1 MFIRRIHNT
10 DLSVTAVGLGT
21 WAMGN
26 DFFGHVDDSESIYAL
41 RAGIDAGIN
50 LIDTAPAYG
59 AGHAEEVVGKA
70 IKGYRD
76 KVVVATKCGIVR
88 TKDDF
93 IKDLKPESV
102 MKEIDDSLR
111 RLNTD
116 YIDLYQLH
124 WPDPNTPIEETLEAI
139 EKIKKAGKFRYLGV
153 SNFTPEQMDEVRKI
167 TPLVSLQPQY
177 SMLERSIEKDV
188 VSYCQENGLGI
199 ISYGTLAGGLLTGKF
214 KEIPTFKEGD
224 FRDKF
229 YNYYH
234 EPEWSKVQKVIKV
247 LKSVA
252 REHNKTVAQ
261 VAINW
266 TFSQLGIT
274 SVLVGAK
281 SDKQARENAEACSFT
296 LSLDDLQ
303 KINKAIR
310 ENLD

>member
-76 KVVVATKCGIVR
+76 QVVVATKCGIVR

-93 IKDLKPESV
+93 VKNLKPESV

-124 WPDPNTPIEETLEAI
+124 WPDPDTPIEDTLEAI

-177 SMLERSIEKDV
+177 SMLERSIEKEV

-214 KEIPTFKEGD
+214 REIPSFKEGD
-224 FRDKF
+224 FRDQF

-296 LSLDDLQ
+296 LTLDDLQ

>member
-1 MFIRRIHNT
+1 V
-10 DLSVTAVGLGT
+10 L
-21 WAMGN
+21 
-26 DFFGHVDDSESIYAL
+26 
-41 RAGIDAGIN
+41 
-50 LIDTAPAYG
+50 
-59 AGHAEEVVGKA
+59 
-70 IKGYRD
+70 
-76 KVVVATKCGIVR
+76 ATKCGIIR
-88 TKDDF
+88 TQDDF

-111 RLNTD
+111 RLKTD

-124 WPDPNTPIEETLEAI
+124 WPDPNTPIEDTLEAI
-139 EKIKKAGKFRYLGV
+139 MKIKQAGKFRYLGV
-153 SNFTPEQMDEVRKI
+153 SNFSTKQMDELRKI
-167 TPLVSLQPQY
+167 TGIVSLQPQY
-177 SMLERSIEKDV
+177 SMLERGIEKNI

-214 KEIPTFKEGD
+214 KTIPTFKEGD
-224 FRDKF
+224 FRGQF
-229 YNYYH
+229 YDYFH
-234 EPEWSKVQKVIKV
+234 EPEWSKVQKIIKV

-252 REHNKTVAQ
+252 RDHNKTIAQ

-281 SDKQARENAEACSFT
+281 NGKQSRENAEACSFT

>member
-76 KVVVATKCGIVR
+76 KVVVATKCGIIR

-93 IKDLKPESV
+93 VKNLKPESV
-102 MKEIDDSLR
+102 LKEIDDSLR
-111 RLNTD
+111 RLKTD

-139 EKIKKAGKFRYLGV
+139 EKIKSAGKFRYLGV

-167 TPLVSLQPQY
+167 ADIVSLQPQY
-177 SMLERSIEKDV
+177 SMLDRSIEKEV
-188 VSYCQENGLGI
+188 VSYCQENGMGI
-199 ISYGTLAGGLLTGKF
+199 ISYGTLAGGLLSGKF

-224 FRDKF
+224 YRGQF

-234 EPEWSKVQKVIKV
+234 EPEWSKIQKVIKV
-247 LKSVA
+247 MRSVA

-281 SDKQARENAEACSFT
+281 NDKQARDNAAACSFT
-296 LSLDDLQ
+296 LTLDDLQ